1 MVSIEV
7 EYGYGNSAKGGR
19 DLPLTVTVKN
29 GGSEALQ
36 GTLEILTRQSDGDI
50 YAYEYPVETGA
61 SSSETAHY
69 VIPLGVGSDQLRVA
83 LRDAAGELLA
93 EQQVQLKINAATPEL
108 FVGLL
113 SDHAEKLSYLS
124 EVSVNYGQLRTQ
136 TFEFTADSFPSDR
149 RQLSAMDVILISDYK
164 IAQLDVEQLRG
175 LMQWMREGGVLMLG
189 TGARVDDT
197 LGLFAPE
204 FLDDMYE
211 APRETTINMGDLEGT
226 ETAGGSE
233 VTLPIAGFSLHGGSV
248 VLAAQAEPLL
258 TAANKGKGVLAVAS
272 FDFPDMAEYAIS
284 NNSFADMLL
293 TRALGRARLDRLAS
307 EAYGT
312 EYDEYWSAQALVDS
326 GAKGLL
332 PNPGLYGG
340 ILFLYLLASGPLL
353 YLFLKK
359 RALSVA
365 YRRAAAGMAL
375 CFAALIF
382 ALSGKTRFND
392 TFYSYASV
400 REAGE
405 DTVNETTYLNL
416 RNPYSAP
423 YQVQVKAGGEL
434 APLTTALNREWLQPV
449 TGEEQPNVTISERG
463 DVRKIAVRNV
473 GAFRSRFFR
482 IGQSRENTERVGF
495 SGELFLFGDD
505 CSGKITNNFPFAVR
519 SAAVI
524 LYGKI
529 IPLGDMESGET
540 VEVGERTLY
549 RIPLND
555 SDTVAAFLSGVY
567 DGTAGR
573 DSHLRAL
580 ERANFLSFYLTDSA
594 FAYSADARIV
604 AFSAETEE
612 DKPVLD
618 RGLRSSGM
626 TIVTSVVPVNSRRG
640 ELICRSGLI
649 RTPEVLSGDYISG
662 TNSYYRGDPVVL
674 GYFLGTGL
682 RIRQLTIEEPDTLF
696 ENPDGRPDSHSFRGT
711 ISFYNYESG
720 NFDDVEAGKRV
731 FSAQELRYY
740 LSPDNMITVRYAEEV
755 DGAGGRPDAALP
767 LLTVIGEES

>member
-29 GGSEALQ
+29 GESEELQ

-50 YAYEYPVETGA
+50 YAYEYPVRTEA
-61 SSSETAHY
+61 SSSGTEHY
-69 VIPLGVGSDQLRVA
+69 VIPLGVGSDQLNVA
-83 LRDAAGELLA
+83 LRDASGELLA
-93 EQQVQLKINAATPEL
+93 EQQVQLKINTATPEL

-113 SDHAEKLSYLS
+113 SDHTEALSYLD
-124 EVSVNYGQLRTQ
+124 EVSVNYGQLRTR
-136 TFEFTADSFPSDR
+136 TFEFTAESFPSDR
-149 RQLSAMDVILISDYK
+149 RQLNAMDVILISDYRLS
-164 IAQLDVEQLRG
+164 QLDVGQLRG
-175 LMQWMREGGVLMLG
+175 LMLWMRDGGVLMLG

-211 APRETTINMGDLEGT
+211 APRETTVNMGDLEET
-226 ETAGGSE
+226 EAPGGSE

-248 VLAAQAEPLL
+248 VLAADSEPLL

-272 FDFPDMAEYAIS
+272 FDFPDMAEYAVS
-284 NNSFADMLL
+284 NNSFADILL
-293 TRALGRARLDRLAS
+293 TRALGRTRLDRLAS

-326 GAKGLL
+326 GAKDLL

-359 RALSVA
+359 RALSIS
-365 YRRAAAGMAL
+365 YRRVAAGMAI

-382 ALSGKTRFND
+382 ALSGKTRFKD
-392 TFYSYASV
+392 TFYSYARI

-405 DTVNETTYLNL
+405 NAVNETTYLNL

-423 YQVQVKAGGEL
+423 YHVEVKAGGDL
-434 APLTTALNREWLQPV
+434 SPLTTALNREKLQPV
-449 TGEEQPNVTISERG
+449 TGDEQPNVTISEQA
-463 DVRKIAVRNV
+463 DVREIMVRDV
-473 GAFRSRFFR
+473 GAFHSRFFR
-482 IGQSRENTERVGF
+482 LGQSRENTEQVGF
-495 SGELFLFGDD
+495 SGQLSLFGDS
-505 CSGKITNNFPFAVR
+505 CSGEITNNFPFAVT
-519 SAAVI
+519 AASVI

-529 IPLGDMESGET
+529 IPLGDMEPGET

-567 DGTAGR
+567 DGGAER
-573 DSHLRAL
+573 DRHLRAL
-580 ERANFLSFYLTDSA
+580 ERANFLSFYLTDAA

-604 AFSAETEE
+604 AFSEERAE

-618 RGLRSSGM
+618 LELRSSGM
-626 TIVTSVVPVNSRRG
+626 TIVTSVIPVNSRKG
-640 ELICRSGLI
+640 NLICRSGLI
-649 RTPEVLSGDYISG
+649 RAPEVLSGDYIPG

-682 RIRQLTIEEPDTLF
+682 RIRQLTIEAPDTLF
-696 ENPDGRPDSHSFRGT
+696 ENPDRRPDSYSFHGT

-720 NFDDVEAGKRV
+720 NFDDIEAGKRI

-740 LSPDNMITVRYAEEV
+740 LSPDNMITIRYAEAT